1 MGNATLLYQTLK
13 YMTLYLFPTVLL
25 AFGGP
30 QQHAR
35 KQPKASPNQSRELG
49 AKDNMDVY
57 STISYT
63 LPEGKNNKT
72 MGTQSP
78 TYTDERRAKNSG
90 DHGRRFLMFHGII
103 LRSQLIELIKNKV
116 FFDEDAGVSD
126 QLRRRLH
133 YDHSFTLISISFLSF
148 SYYSPSLRRGS
159 PTPKSPQT
167 ILATPVYTRQLDT

>member
-1 MGNATLLYQTLK
+1 MPTCSCLLS
-13 YMTLYLFPTVLL
+13 PTVLL

-63 LPEGKNNKT
+63 LPEAKNNKM

-116 FFDEDAGVSD
+116 FFDEDAGVSGRP
-126 QLRRRLH
+126 RRHMH
-133 YDHSFTLISISFLSF
+133 YDHSFTL
-148 SYYSPSLRRGS
+148 
-159 PTPKSPQT
+159 
-167 ILATPVYTRQLDT
+167 TRVHIMNS